1 MERLP
6 IGMDDFRA
14 VRHGYYFVDKSLF
27 IKDIIDHTGMVTLCT
42 RPRRFGKTLNMS
54 MLYYFFS
61 VDNAQDKDGLF
72 LDLLIQQEHEAY
84 RQHQGNYPTIFL
96 SLKGVKAD
104 SWDDCYKLLRD
115 VVQRE
120 YLRHK
125 YLLESPSIGK
135 EDKSFIH
142 RIIDLSA
149 EPYEYQLSLRNLTEY
164 LFAHYGRRAVVL
176 LDEYDVPVQ
185 QGFFYGYYPKAIL
198 FLRVWLTG
206 ALKGNS
212 ALAFAVLTG
221 VLRIAKESVFSD
233 LNNLW
238 VDSVASSKFSTA
250 FGFTS
255 AEVQDMAR
263 DFQAEEKLPEIKTWY
278 DGYRFGRQEIYNP
291 WSVLNYF
298 HSGGQAA
305 PYWLNTSDNQIV
317 RELLEHA
324 TDDVQRELTE
334 LMNGTQLETI
344 LDESVSYPDIY
355 KRKDALY
362 TMLLMT
368 GYLTVAGTEEI
379 DGMKLYALD
388 IPNREVRQA
397 YRQKVMDILSEQM
410 DIHDSALLLRSLLQG
425 QAEEFSKRLQ
435 DMLSKM
441 MSYYDANGQNRESFY
456 HGLMLGLTSLL
467 GRSYQVRSNRE
478 SGFGRFDLA
487 IYPLLPRTNGVLM
500 EFKASDD
507 QKNLDSLAK
516 EALRQIEDRSYDTEM
531 RAQGVKQ
538 IQKYG
543 IAFCGKKCSIAA
555 HSANEPI

>member
-1 MERLP
+1 MKRLP

-27 IKDIIDHTGMVTLCT
+27 VKDIIDHTGMVTLCT

-61 VDNAQDKDGLF
+61 LDNAQDKDGLF
-72 LDLLIQQEHEAY
+72 HDLLIHQEREAY
-84 RQHQGNYPTIFL
+84 QQHQGNYPTIFL

-104 SWDDCYKLLRD
+104 AWDNCYKLLRD

-135 EDKSFIH
+135 EDKSFIR

-164 LFAHYGRRAVVL
+164 LFAHHGRKAVVL

-238 VDSVASSKFSTA
+238 VDSVASAKFSTA

-255 AEVQDMAR
+255 AEVQGMAR
-263 DFQAEEKLPEIKTWY
+263 DFQSEEKLPEIKTWY
-278 DGYRFGRQEIYNP
+278 DGYCFGCQEIYNP

-298 HSGGQAA
+298 HSGCQAA

-324 TDDVQRELTE
+324 TDDVRQELTG
-334 LMNGTQLETI
+334 LMNGAQLETI

-467 GRSYQVRSNRE
+467 GKSYQVRSNRE
-478 SGFGRFDLA
+478 SGLGRFDLA
-487 IYPLLPRTNGVLM
+487 IYPLPPRTNGVLM
-500 EFKASDD
+500 EFKSSND
-507 QKNLDSLAK
+507 QKNLDSLAND
-516 EALRQIEDRSYDTEM
+516 ALRQIENRGYDTEM

-555 HSANEPI
+555 HSANEPL

>member
-1 MERLP
+1 MKRLP
-6 IGMDDFRA
+6 IGIDDFRE
-14 VRHGYYFVDKSLF
+14 VRRNYYFVDKSLF
-27 IKDIIDHTGMVTLCT
+27 IKDITDHAGMVTLCT

-61 VDNAQDKDGLF
+61 LDNSQDKEGLF
-72 LDLLIQQEHEAY
+72 QNLLIRQEREAY
-84 RQHQGNYPTIFL
+84 QRHQGNYPTIFL

-104 SWDDCYKLLRD
+104 TWDDCYKLLRD

-125 YLLESPSIGK
+125 YLLDSSSIDREAK
-135 EDKSFIH
+135 NYIR
-142 RIIDLSA
+142 RIMDLSA

-164 LFAHYGRRAVVL
+164 LFAHHGRKAVVL

-185 QGFFYGYYPKAIL
+185 QGFSYAYYPKVIL

-206 ALKGNS
+206 ALKGNTS
-212 ALAFAVLTG
+212 LAFAVLTG

-238 VDSVASSKFSTA
+238 VDSVVSGMFSTA
-250 FGFTS
+250 FGFTT
-255 AEVQDMAR
+255 AELQSMAQE
-263 DFQAEEKLPEIKTWY
+263 FQAEEKLSEIKAWY
-278 DGYRFGRQEIYNP
+278 DGYRFGQQEIYNP

-298 HSGGQAA
+298 HSGCQAA

-324 TDDVQRELTE
+324 TDEMRQELTV
-334 LMNGTQLETI
+334 LMNGKRLETI

-368 GYLTVAGTEEI
+368 GYLTIAGVEEL
-379 DGMKLYALD
+379 DGMPLYALD

-425 QAEEFSKRLQ
+425 RAEDFSKRLQ

-441 MSYYDANGQNRESFY
+441 MSYYDANGQDRESFY

-478 SGFGRFDLA
+478 SGLGRFDLA
-487 IYPLLPRTNGVLM
+487 IYPFPPCTNGVLM
-500 EFKASDD
+500 EFKASDHPKD
-507 QKNLDSLAK
+507 LDRLAK
-516 EALRQIEDRSYDTEM
+516 EALRQIEENGYDTEM
-531 RAQGVKQ
+531 KSIGVQQ

-543 IAFCGKKCSIAA
+543 IAFCGKQCCVAA
-555 HSANEPI
+555 NSTDLA